1 MPPHRHPQFSME
13 KEDKAWKSM
22 AMKLNIYHAGVLD
35 SCPPLPKPV
44 EKDGPP
50 ADDELKTRFQQY
62 YLDGISQEQLEFLNK
77 YCTPSSTDD
86 VDAKLVR
93 TVNSLQA
100 KVRIINYNQ
109 HRWGCK

>member
-1 MPPHRHPQFSME
+1 
-13 KEDKAWKSM
+13 
-22 AMKLNIYHAGVLD
+22 MKLNSYHAGVLD

-50 ADDELKTRFQQY
+50 AEDELKTRFQPY

-100 KVRIINYNQ
+100 KVRIINIISTDGVAKRLICTLKKFEGRPPTRELN
-109 HRWGCK
+109 R